1 MERTNGREWGLCR
14 NDATWEGRNIEVA
27 AVVVVVGSEVFVCTV
42 VVVLLGVA
50 VVAVPVVPITVFV
63 LLLLSVCCTLISSL
77 ISSCHY
83 DFGLLPPKFWTTDS
97 MPSLLLRIPAVIRSS
112 SDCKTT
118 HVSVRIIILFYS

>member
-27 AVVVVVGSEVFVCTV
+27 VVVVVVVGSEVFVCTV
-42 VVVLLGVA
+42 VVVLLG
-50 VVAVPVVPITVFV
+50 VAVPVVPITVFV

-77 ISSCHY
+77 ISSFHY
-83 DFGLLPPKFWTTDS
+83 DFRLLPPKFWTTDS
-97 MPSLLLRIPAVIRSS
+97 MPLLLLRIPAVIRSS
-112 SDCKTT
+112 LDCKTT